1 MEEKRF
7 GDYINIAIEREEEAY
22 EFYMD
27 LTTRIE
33 DKAAKDTLTLLADEE
48 KKHKQFLINYRDGN
62 YGASALRMNDPIDY
76 KIAEHLEQPDI
87 IKDMTSADV
96 YLVAA
101 HREQNSYKFYSSL
114 AELHPEG
121 ELRDLFKKI
130 AREELRH
137 KEKVEYLY
145 SNAAFPQ
152 TDGG

>member
-1 MEEKRF
+1 MEKKRL

-27 LTTRIE
+27 LFTRLE
-33 DKAAKDTLTLLADEE
+33 DNTAKDTLKLLAGEE
-48 KKHKQFLINYRDGN
+48 KKHKQFLISYRDGG
-62 YGASALRMNDPIDY
+62 YGPDALRMNDIIDY

-87 IKDMTSADV
+87 KKDMTSADV

-101 HREQNSYKFYSSL
+101 HREQNSYKFYSSIGDL
-114 AELHPEG
+114 PPEG
-121 ELRDLFKKI
+121 GLRDIFRKI
-130 AREELRH
+130 AREELKH

-145 SNAAFPQ
+145 SNTAFPQ